1 MAEEAARLARIA
13 DFEAAS
19 AARAAERP
27 VVPVRAEP
35 RGSAGF
41 TVKPAAKR
49 ETSGLMASRDKPGRE
64 DSPVATPLAH
74 LVATTGAAS
83 ITPRTQTIPSEAEAE
98 AAEAA
103 ADARRRRLAELD
115 AIADAAEA
123 AEAAKAAQA
132 ARPEAAATTAAEEPE
147 AEVPAELGGT
157 LEERA
162 AAITRVQARQRG
174 KLERRQTEER
184 VGQGEMAGQKRSK
197 KAAEQ
202 DLAAQRMQARVLNP
216 NPNPNPI
223 PNLNP
228 TSNPN
233 PNPNPDPNQNPN
245 PSGRCRP

>member
-1 MAEEAARLARIA
+1 M
-13 DFEAAS
+13 
-19 AARAAERP
+19 
-27 VVPVRAEP
+27 
-35 RGSAGF
+35 
-41 TVKPAAKR
+41 
-49 ETSGLMASRDKPGRE
+49 
-64 DSPVATPLAH
+64 ATPLAH

-123 AEAAKAAQA
+123 AEAAEAAQA